1 MAKKVNKKRALLL
14 EKIEVEKNYSVDDAT
29 ALLSELKSAKF
40 DETVEIALNLNVD
53 PRHADQ
59 MLRGSVVLPNGT
71 GKVVRVA
78 VFAKDDK
85 ADEARAAGADLVG
98 SDELIEQIKEGKID
112 FDTVIATPNMMGTL
126 GKVARILGPKGLMPN
141 PKTGTVTMDVTKA
154 VTEAKGG
161 KVNFRTD
168 KKGNIHAGI
177 GKVSFGADK
186 IKENLETF
194 IQTINKVKPASAKG
208 RYILNGALSLTM
220 SPAITLDASEL
231 MDMKLRA

>member
-141 PKTGTVTMDVTKA
+141 PKTGTVTMDITKA

-194 IQTINKVKPASAKG
+194 IQTINKVKPASSKG